1 MWRKK
6 REEEMQ
12 MYKKILVGLGLIC
25 MCLLALASSA
35 NAAGVGVSPASLS
48 YEKVLKGGIAQ
59 EHFTLFNTAD
69 AEVHYTIRVEGEV
82 SDWFSFSPT
91 PPVKVPAKGSV
102 RVNAIVNPPA
112 DIPTGVYKCTIYV
125 EPGEVNVTEGEG
137 AVMGILPAVGLVT
150 SIEITGEQVLA
161 GNVYQISVESNEI
174 GKSVRF
180 KIGFSNTG
188 NVRANPEIDIE
199 ISKEEAAI
207 DTLKKSEEVIPGAA
221 KEITAEWTGDDLGAY
236 NANVRV
242 LLNGDLL
249 SQRDLKF
256 KVLERGA
263 LTCMGVVVDVK
274 APAEVNVSMPVKL
287 EVGFKNTGVVAME
300 AKIKGDVIRNDKL
313 VEVIESDPV
322 LIEVGNTATLTTYFT
337 PKKPG
342 EYRIDSDVVYEGKK
356 AEIRQV
362 MVSVK
367 SEAGGVKITESWV
380 LVAVIAG
387 LGVVVAVVLIYIVR
401 RKSKKP

>member
-1 MWRKK
+1 MHKK
-6 REEEMQ
+6 TLTG
-12 MYKKILVGLGLIC
+12 LVVIC
-25 MCLLALASSA
+25 MCLSVAPSA
-35 NAAGVGVSPASLS
+35 YAVGVGVSPATLS
-48 YEKVLKGGIAQ
+48 YEKVLRGGTAQ
-59 EHFTLFNTAD
+59 EQFTISSSAD
-69 AEVHYTIRVEGEV
+69 ADVYYTIRVEGN
-82 SDWFSFSPT
+82 DWFSFSPT

-112 DIPTGVYKCTIYV
+112 DTPTGVYNCTIYV
-125 EPGEVNVTEGEG
+125 EPAEVNVTEGEG
-137 AVMGILPAVGLVT
+137 AIMGIFAALGLRT
-150 SIEITGEQVLA
+150 SIEITGEQILA
-161 GNVYQISVESNEI
+161 GNVYRIYVEDNEI
-174 GKSVRF
+174 GKPIRF
-180 KIGFSNTG
+180 KTGFSNTG
-188 NVRANPEIDIE
+188 NVRANPGIDIE
-199 ISKEEAAI
+199 ILKEEAVI
-207 DTLKKSEEVIPGAA
+207 DTLKKSEEIIPGEA
-221 KEITAEWTGDDLGAY
+221 KEIIAEWTGKDLGEY

-263 LTCMGVVVDVK
+263 LTCMGEVVDVT
-274 APAEVNVSMPVKL
+274 APAEANVSMPVKL

-313 VEVIESDPV
+313 VEVIEGDPV
-322 LIEVGNTATLTTYFT
+322 LIEVGNTATLTAYFT

-342 EYRIDSDVVYEGKK
+342 EYLIDSDVVYEGKK
-356 AEIRQV
+356 AEISPIT
-362 MVSVK
+362 VSVK
-367 SEAGGVKITESWV
+367 SEAGGVKIPESWV